1 MSGKEMHGKLN
12 LEEVGRY
19 FENKGYKVQKL
30 EQLWRHVTGQVKF
43 ENEKLFLKL
52 ASTKEIGERT
62 RNEKSFNES
71 ANSIWKKYIKTF
83 QSPKVFDEGYFQ
95 DKYWFIGEFVFGKPL
110 AEVKGKISD
119 ISEKDII
126 KTAEIAKN
134 ILEISDLSLL
144 PKDREHL
151 KEMWKVRI
159 HEISSGWSNNC
170 KIDTKALL
178 QYIKDK
184 SGYME
189 TASSHGDLTP
199 WHIMKTNNNVYYLI
213 DSEAA
218 QMGGLK
224 FYDVAYF
231 YHRVYTK
238 LKRPYLAEQFL
249 KIFKE
254 AYKWTEKNDKE
265 FAPVLASRIMGGYFD
280 AERDGVTSVE
290 LNREM
295 EERLYG
301 GVM

>member
-19 FENKGYKVQKL
+19 FENKGYKMQKL

-83 QSPKVFDEGYFQ
+83 QSPKVF
-95 DKYWFIGEFVFGKPL
+95 
-110 AEVKGKISD
+110 
-119 ISEKDII
+119 
-126 KTAEIAKN
+126 
-134 ILEISDLSLL
+134 
-144 PKDREHL
+144 
-151 KEMWKVRI
+151 
-159 HEISSGWSNNC
+159 
-170 KIDTKALL
+170 
-178 QYIKDK
+178 
-184 SGYME
+184 
-189 TASSHGDLTP
+189 
-199 WHIMKTNNNVYYLI
+199 
-213 DSEAA
+213 
-218 QMGGLK
+218 
-224 FYDVAYF
+224 
-231 YHRVYTK
+231 
-238 LKRPYLAEQFL
+238 
-249 KIFKE
+249 KE

>member
-1 MSGKEMHGKLN
+1 
-12 LEEVGRY
+12 
-19 FENKGYKVQKL
+19 
-30 EQLWRHVTGQVKF
+30 VTGQVKF